1 MMQQQMPMGPPM
13 GGMMGPPMG
22 QAPQMPQGP
31 QSIQPQAQQGQQVT
45 GDGGSTRGRAGFK
58 AYMRQRRSETEGR
71 MTYPQAS
78 MQPMGALPPPPI
90 PQFAMQQGPMVG
102 RRLPSGSMVGSA
114 PVQMMGGGAVPL
126 FRGLGYY

>member
-31 QSIQPQAQQGQQVT
+31 QSIQPQAQQGQQVI
-45 GDGGSTRGRAGFK
+45 GYGGNTRGRAGFK
-58 AYMRQRRSETEGR
+58 AYMRQRRAETEGR
-71 MTYPQAS
+71 MTYPQPS
-78 MQPMGALPPPPI
+78 MQPMRALPPPPI

-102 RRLPSGSMVGSA
+102 RRLFGNGMVNSS
-114 PVQMMGGGAVPL
+114 PTQMMGGGAVPL